1 MKARLSLGLSAV
13 ALVVALVSNG
23 TLVDASTGVVRHALF
38 ADRANTARHAS
49 TADTAKFAQRAKTA
63 TAVAGIHA
71 SRNPVAGQLVPL
83 GNDRQ
88 FPESVLPLDST
99 NKAPNIAAR
108 IWSSAN
114 QAIPS
119 SAGGPSTPETYLHFD
134 RIAFDT
140 AGLFNASA
148 ADRLTVPVTGIYL
161 VSATVYWAH
170 PTGATPELVVRLIA
184 GGKIIA
190 SEQVVGAFDPSQSVT
205 GVERLVAGDTVQV
218 VVGTHDDGTVITAD
232 GDSPSLSVVWLAPG

>member
-1 MKARLSLGLSAV
+1 MKGRLSLGLSAV
-13 ALVVALVSNG
+13 ALVVALLSNG
-23 TLVDASTGVVRHALF
+23 MLVDASTGVVRHALF
-38 ADRANTARHAS
+38 ADRANAARHAS
-49 TADTAKFAQRAKTA
+49 TADTARLAQRAKTA

-108 IWSSAN
+108 IWSSAT

-119 SAGGPSTPETYLHFD
+119 AGGPGTETYLHFD

-148 ADRLTVPVTGIYL
+148 PDRLTVPVTGVYL
-161 VSATVYWAH
+161 VSVTVDWAH
-170 PTGATPELVVRLIA
+170 PTVAPGELVVRLVA
-184 GGKIIA
+184 GGKVIA
-190 SEQVVGAFDPSQSVT
+190 SEQVNPAFNPSQSVT
-205 GVERLVAGDTVQV
+205 AVERLLAGDTVQV
-218 VVGTHDDGTVITAD
+218 IAATHDAGTVITD
-232 GDSPSLSVVWLAPG
+232 DESPSLSVVWLAPG

>member
-1 MKARLSLGLSAV
+1 MV
-13 ALVVALVSNG
+13 ALLSNG

-49 TADTAKFAQRAKTA
+49 TADTAKLAQRAKT
-63 TAVAGIHA
+63 VAGIHA
-71 SRNPVAGQLVPL
+71 SRNAVAGQLVPL

-99 NKAPNIAAR
+99 HKAPNIAAR

-148 ADRLTVPVTGIYL
+148 PDRLTVPVTGIYL

-184 GGKIIA
+184 GGKFIA
-190 SEQVVGAFDPSQSVT
+190 SQQVVAAFGPSQSVT
-205 GVERLVAGDTVQV
+205 GVERLLAGDTVQV